1 MVAYE
6 LYSFDEKNGVEFIG
20 VLPER
25 RKDPKRIT
33 KESVVNWGKMILG
46 NHADGKK
53 IFFKRVTI
61 DDMIGG
67 ALGVNISLSNY

>member
-33 KESVVNWGKMILG
+33 KESIVNWGKMILG

-53 IFFKRVTI
+53 IFFKRVAL

-67 ALGVNISLSNY
+67 AFGINISLSNY